1 MIHSVTTPRRPERL
15 PAAAATTED
24 VWYAAYGSNMH
35 LDRLNFYLA
44 GGRPPG
50 GRRAYPGC
58 RDTRPPREMI
68 PVLLP
73 GRLYFALESMVWTG
87 GMGFYDPLD
96 PGEMPARA
104 YLLTA
109 SQFADIAAQE
119 MHQEPGEDIDLSAVL
134 AEGRACLGEGRYQ
147 TLVCPGALDGC
158 PVLTFTAPWRSAEA
172 RLNKPSG
179 AYLRNLASGLRESH
193 GWTRERIADYLAGRP
208 GAEGVWGAA
217 DVAALMGSDTAA
229 DPDGEA

>member
-1 MIHSVTTPRRPERL
+1 MIHSVTTPRRPGRL
-15 PAAAATTED
+15 ATGAVTTHG

-50 GRRAYPGC
+50 GRRTYPGC
-58 RDTRPPREMI
+58 RDRRPPRQMI

-73 GRLYFALESMVWTG
+73 GGLYFALESMAWTG
-87 GMGFYDPLD
+87 GMAFYDQLHQ
-96 PGEMPARA
+96 GEMPARA

-109 SQFADIAAQE
+109 SQFSDIAAQE
-119 MHQEPGEDIDLSAVL
+119 MYQEPGEDLDLSGVL
-134 AEGRACLGEGRYQ
+134 AHGRASLGEGRYQ

-172 RLNKPSG
+172 PLNRPSA

-193 GWTRERIADYLAGRP
+193 GWTREQIADYLSRRP
-208 GAEGVWGAA
+208 GAEGVWDAA
-217 DVAALMGSDTAA
+217 DIAALVPVG
-229 DPDGEA
+229 GN

>member
-1 MIHSVTTPRRPERL
+1 
-15 PAAAATTED
+15 
-24 VWYAAYGSNMH
+24 MH
-35 LDRLNFYLA
+35 LDRLNYYLS

-50 GRRAYPGC
+50 SRRTYPGC
-58 RDTRPPREMI
+58 RDRRPPRQTV

-73 GRLYFALESMVWTG
+73 GRLYFALESMAWTG

-96 PGEMPARA
+96 EGEMPARA

-119 MHQEPGEDIDLSAVL
+119 MYETPGEDLDLSAVL
-134 AEGRACLGEGRYQ
+134 IAGRASLGDGRYQ
-147 TLVCPGALDGC
+147 TLVCPGVLDGC

-172 RLNKPSG
+172 PLNKPSA

-193 GWTRERIADYLAGRP
+193 GWTREKIADYLAGRP
-208 GAEGVWGAA
+208 GAEGEWDAA
-217 DVAALMGSDTAA
+217 DIAALLDGNGDRTGM
-229 DPDGEA
+229 PDRHVGGN

>member
-1 MIHSVTTPRRPERL
+1 
-15 PAAAATTED
+15 
-24 VWYAAYGSNMH
+24 MH

-50 GRRAYPGC
+50 GRRTYPGC
-58 RDTRPPREMI
+58 RDSRPPRRTI

-73 GRLYFALESMVWTG
+73 GGLYFALESMAWTG
-87 GMGFYDPLD
+87 GMALYDVLD

-119 MHQEPGEDIDLSAVL
+119 MYQEPGEDLDLSAVL
-134 AEGRACLGEGRYQ
+134 ADGQASLGEGRYQ
-147 TLVCPGALDGC
+147 TLVCPGALDGV
-158 PVLTFTAPWRSAEA
+158 PVLTFTAPWRCAEA
-172 RLNKPSG
+172 ALNRPSA
-179 AYLRNLASGLRESH
+179 AYLCNLALGLRESH

-208 GAEGVWGAA
+208 GAEGVWDAA
-217 DVAALMGSDTAA
+217 DIAALVPVG
-229 DPDGEA
+229 GN